1 MYLCIYYDLRILGVC
16 FVSKDRLT
24 TGRMTVHAKIIMG
37 LRIHNDHWRLKWSSV
52 VSYGI
57 NLIQW
62 D

>member
-1 MYLCIYYDLRILGVC
+1 MYLCIYYDLRILRVYFG
-16 FVSKDRLT
+16 SKDRLT
-24 TGRMTVHAKIIMG
+24 IGHMTVHAKIIMG
-37 LRIHNDHWRLKWSSV
+37 LRIHIDHWRLEWSSV